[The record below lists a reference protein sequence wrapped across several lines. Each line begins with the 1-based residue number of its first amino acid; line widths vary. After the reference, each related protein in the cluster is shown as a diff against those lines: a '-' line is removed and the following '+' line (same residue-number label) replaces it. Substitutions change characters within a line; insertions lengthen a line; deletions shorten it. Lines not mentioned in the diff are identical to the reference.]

1 MSLTRLKYGI
11 ETDPRDRR
19 NESSGLGWIVV
30 AIVVVAAVSFIVT
43 VLGRISSE
51 SDAVSR
57 SEDPAPAVEAQSRKA
72 SEILSDVPPVN
83 IGRLEGRSPKLRSLL
98 LRLEKCAEAGE
109 LEMQISTI
117 EQILALRT
125 ADAADVADE
134 LLPRLGQLNLSWL
147 FDRNNPQWVAR
158 IKVKSGDTAS
168 RIASEHGSTLASF
181 MKLNGLTDAARLV
194 VGREMKVMNH
204 PRFYLVLR
212 SRLRAVDLY
221 LNGKIFKRYFI
232 VDGAK
237 NALVKPGDYRTP
249 ANLTGYFGRC
259 GIELREDD
267 MKELDMM
274 VPRNTRF
281 MVIDS

>member
-1 MSLTRLKYGI
+1 
-11 ETDPRDRR
+11 
-19 NESSGLGWIVV
+19 
-30 AIVVVAAVSFIVT
+30 
-43 VLGRISSE
+43 
-51 SDAVSR
+51 
-57 SEDPAPAVEAQSRKA
+57 
-72 SEILSDVPPVN
+72 
-83 IGRLEGRSPKLRSLL
+83 
-98 LRLEKCAEAGE
+98 
-109 LEMQISTI
+109 MQISTI

-168 RIASEHGSTLASF
+168 RIASEPGSTLASF
-181 MKLNGLTDAARLV
+181 MKLNGLTDATRLV

-249 ANLTGYFGRC
+249 ANLTDYFGRC